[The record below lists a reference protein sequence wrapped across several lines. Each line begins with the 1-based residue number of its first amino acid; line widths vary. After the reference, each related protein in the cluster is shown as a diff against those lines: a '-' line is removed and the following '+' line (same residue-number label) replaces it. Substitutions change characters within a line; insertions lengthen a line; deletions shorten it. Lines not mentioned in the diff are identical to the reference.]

1 MKEETKGYLVRLTE
15 DDRKELER
23 LSKQSRVTMS
33 KIVRDLIR
41 QERDKEALRA
51 KERERLKAIRKE
63 LKNRLRNLEEKIEEI
78 E

>member
-1 MKEETKGYLVRLTE
+1 MKEETKGYLIRLTE